1 MLNDHQTKYV
11 MKNSNFYSLLL
22 LPIIALLLTACES
35 NSPST
40 VDSTDKSS
48 NSSGSIDQSHITV
61 LKNTAIYTVNPQQP
75 KASAIAFDNSG
86 EIIAVGEQTKLE
98 ADYPNAQHI
107 NLQGKGAIVPGLIDA
122 HAHLMNLG
130 YGIITA
136 NLAGTQSKDDIIQRL
151 QTKASELPAGS
162 WLIGRGWDQNDWPNH
177 DGSFPTAADL
187 DQAFPARPV
196 WLTRIDG
203 HAGWA
208 NSAAMQQ
215 LNDDQLRNDPEGGRI
230 IRDQDGQ
237 ASGVFIDAAMQLV
250 GGLVPPPDRQ
260 TEQLAL
266 QRALEQTRQFGLTGV
281 HEAGTSLQHLE
292 LYQDAIAQQ
301 QFPIRLYAM
310 ADGLGAAL
318 AYLCENGLLQHPSG
332 LLNARSVK
340 FYLDGALGSRGAS
353 LVEPYTDEPG
363 HHGLLFVEQ
372 DNFTQQVADA
382 MRCGLQINTHAIGDN
397 ANQVLIN
404 AYEAAMQEVPKHS
417 GRHRIEHA
425 QVMLMEDFKHSA
437 ELNLIASVQ
446 PTHATSDM
454 YWAEDRVGP
463 DRIKYAYAWQD
474 FIAAGTQLALGSDF
488 PVESANPL
496 LGFYAAVTR
505 QDIDAWPED
514 GWYNHQALSREQA
527 LHGFTLGAAYAAFME
542 NEVGSLQPGKRADMV
557 WLSKDIMQVPS
568 AEIPQTT
575 VLQTWLDGQSV
586 YSQSI
591 SFKN

>member
-1 MLNDHQTKYV
+1 MPDHHQIKYA
-11 MKNSNFYSLLL
+11 MKKFNHYHFSLLSA
-22 LPIIALLLTACES
+22 IALLLAACES
-35 NSPST
+35 NSPPSIEL
-40 VDSTDKSS
+40 SS
-48 NSSGSIDQSHITV
+48 SKADSSGSIDQSHITV
-61 LKNTAIYTVNPQQP
+61 LKNTAIYTVNSQLP
-75 KASAIAFDNSG
+75 KASAIAFDNNG
-86 EIIAVGEQTKLE
+86 EIIAVGEQVNLE

-107 NLQGKGAIVPGLIDA
+107 DLQGKGAIVPGLIDA

-130 YGIITA
+130 YSIITA

-151 QTKASELPAGS
+151 QAKASELPAGS
-162 WLIGRGWDQNDWPNH
+162 WLIGRGWDQNDWQNH

-187 DQAFPARPV
+187 DQTFPVRPV

-215 LNDDQLRNDPEGGRI
+215 LSNDQLHSDPEGGRI
-230 IRDQDGQ
+230 IRNQDGQ

-250 GGLVPPPDRQ
+250 GSLIPPPDRQ

-281 HEAGTSLQHLE
+281 HEAGTPLQHLE
-292 LYQDAIAQQ
+292 LYQEAIAKQ

-310 ADGLGAAL
+310 ADGQGTTL
-318 AYLCENGLLQHPSG
+318 AYLCENGLLKHPSG
-332 LLNARSVK
+332 LLDARSVK

-353 LVEPYTDEPG
+353 LVEPYSDEPG
-363 HHGLLFVEQ
+363 HYGLLFVEQ

-404 AYEAAMQEVPKHS
+404 AYEAAMQNVPEHS

-425 QVMLMEDFKHSA
+425 QVMLMEDFKRSA

-496 LGFYAAVTR
+496 LGFYAAVAR
-505 QDIDAWPED
+505 QDVDAWPQN
-514 GWYNHQALSREQA
+514 GWYNHQALTREQA

-542 NEVGSLQPGKRADMV
+542 NEVGSLQPGKRADIV
-557 WLSKDIMQVPS
+557 WLSRDIMQIPP

-586 YSQSI
+586 YSQNLS
-591 SFKN
+591 SKN